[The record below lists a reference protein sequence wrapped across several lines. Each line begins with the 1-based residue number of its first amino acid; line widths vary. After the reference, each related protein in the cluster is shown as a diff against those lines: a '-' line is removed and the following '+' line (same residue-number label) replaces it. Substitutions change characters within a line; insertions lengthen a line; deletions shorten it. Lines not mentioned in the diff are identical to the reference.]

1 MWQFLKVLHPFAP
14 FTTDF
19 LYQQLF
25 VRDDSILNLFTR
37 NIDKLPQFNN
47 EHDEFI
53 NFMQEIITKLRH

>member
-19 LYQQLF
+19 LYQRLF
-25 VRDDSILNLFTR
+25 VRDDSILNLVTR
-37 NIDKLPQFNN
+37 KIDKLLQFNN
-47 EHDEFI
+47 EHDNFI